1 MQIQKQPPRLSR
13 YANIGRKKSPVRK
26 VHRPPTGKFGKLV
39 AWWQGLSR
47 KQKVAVVG
55 GPILAIMI
63 IIPVVTYIMLANDI
77 RDVERLMNRN
87 NTGIVLKDRNG
98 KTFYSIGRAEKRNI
112 VKLDQISDHM
122 KNALLASEDKD
133 FYKHGGFNL
142 FSIAR
147 AAVTRHGGGS
157 TITQQLV
164 KNTLLSDEHSLMRK
178 YQEFFMSI
186 AVEQNYSKDEILDM
200 YLNSV
205 YFGENAFGIEDAAKT
220 YFNKTPKEL
229 TLAESAMLVGV
240 LPAPSSYS
248 PISGSAEYAKER
260 QKTVLSRM
268 VKEGYLTEAQK
279 IEALAQQLAYAP
291 PSTQNDSVAP
301 HFAEMVVAELSDK
314 YSSKKGG
321 YEKDGYEKVM
331 RSGYQ
336 VTTTLDIDMQNTLK
350 DNINKQMRHI
360 NRMGGSNASGVV
372 VDPTTGEVRALVG
385 SADYNNEKWGKVNM
399 VTTRRQP
406 GSSFKPIYYAAALAD
421 GVITPATILQDKV
434 KDFGG
439 GYVPRDA
446 DKNEASRGG
455 SATVR
460 QALNWSLNIPS
471 VEVMQKYGISRSV
484 TVANSMGISSIKK
497 GDHGLSLALGSAEA
511 SLQDMVHAYTA
522 FANSGKQ
529 YDITKI
535 TQIDDK
541 YAKTIYK
548 HEGKSKQ
555 VISAQGAYLIS
566 DILSDRTTRARI
578 FGSSITVNGN
588 HTVAVKTG
596 TTNDNRD
603 AWTIGYNPQYVV
615 GVWVGNNDNSAMI
628 SGGSD
633 MAGPIWKSTMTSLLS
648 GKPDVKFTLPSG
660 IVQRAVCKDKGGLA
674 AKAGANTYNEY
685 FMSGALPTESCN
697 SEPTKVSVCNLSTG
711 KIETIDEDKF
721 NSTKYSKDT
730 ANCKAPT
737 ITVCNLSTGKVE
749 TIDEASFNSTKYSKD
764 TANCKSTNAK
774 VAACDLK
781 KGSVVM
787 VDKSKIDGVNYSK
800 DTSNCAAAG
809 GNDNSGGSSG
819 DSGGSNNGGNNSNNP
834 GGNAT
839 SP

>member
-1 MQIQKQPPRLSR
+1 MKPARMGR
-13 YANIGRKKSPVRK
+13 YANLGRQKSP
-26 VHRPPTGKFGKLV
+26 HRRPKWTPPGKLGEFV
-39 AWWQGLSR
+39 TWWRGLPA
-47 KQKVAVVG
+47 KKKALFIVL
-55 GPILAIMI
+55 PILAFLI
-63 IIPVVTYIMLANDI
+63 IVPVVTYIMLANDI
-77 RDVERLMNRN
+77 KDPERLMNRN
-87 NTGIVLKDRNG
+87 NTGIVLQDASG
-98 KTFYSIGRAEKRNI
+98 KAFYSVGRAEHRSDVALAN
-112 VKLDQISDHM
+112 ISDSM
-122 KNALLASEDKD
+122 KKALIASEDKD
-133 FYKHGGFNL
+133 FYKHGGFSPL
-142 FSIAR
+142 SILR
-147 AAVTRHGGGS
+147 ALVTRTGGGS
-157 TITQQLV
+157 TLTQQLV
-164 KNTLLSDEHSLMRK
+164 KNTLLSDEHSYFRK
-178 YQEFFMSI
+178 YQELFMAI
-186 AVEQNYSKDEILDM
+186 AVEQNYSKDQILAM

-205 YFGENAFGIEDAAKT
+205 YFGENAFGVEEAAKA
-220 YFNKTPKEL
+220 YFNTTPDKL
-229 TLAESAMLVGV
+229 DVAQSAMLVGL
-240 LPAPSSYS
+240 LPAPTAYS
-248 PISGSAEYAKER
+248 PISGNKNYAKER
-260 QKTVLSRM
+260 QNTVLSRM
-268 VKEGYLTEAQK
+268 VKNGFITEDQK
-279 IEALAQQLAYAP
+279 NAAATQELAYGAGAKKNEA
-291 PSTQNDSVAP
+291 SIAP
-301 HFAEMVVAELSDK
+301 HFAEMVISQL
-314 YSSKKGG
+314 SKK
-321 YEKDGYEKVM
+321 YGYEKVM

-336 VTTTLDIDMQNTLK
+336 VKTTLDASAQQTLTG
-350 DNINKQMRHI
+350 NIAAQMKYI
-360 NRMGGSNASGVV
+360 NRMGGSNASGII
-372 VDPTTGEVRALVG
+372 VDPTNGEVRALVG

-399 VTTRRQP
+399 VTTARQT
-406 GSSFKPIYYAAALAD
+406 GSSFKPIYYANALAD
-421 GVITPATILQDKV
+421 GTITPATVFDDKV

-446 DKNEASRGG
+446 DRRETSRGKA
-455 SATVR
+455 SVR

-471 VEVMQKYGISRSV
+471 VEVMQKYGISKSIS
-484 TVANSMGISSIKK
+484 AAKKLGITTLSDNTS
-497 GDHGLSLALGSAEA
+497 GYGLSLALGSAEA

-588 HTVAVKTG
+588 RTVAVKTG

-711 KIETIDEDKF
+711 KVETIDDDKF
-721 NSTKYSKDT
+721 DLTKYSKDT

-781 KGSVVM
+781 TGSVVM

-800 DTSNCAAAG
+800 DTSNCVAAG
-809 GNDNSGGSSG
+809 GNDNSGGGSG

-834 GGNAT
+834 GGNTT

>member
-1 MQIQKQPPRLSR
+1 MMQIRKQPSRLSR
-13 YANIGRKKSPVRK
+13 YANVGRKTSPVR
-26 VHRPPTGKFGKLV
+26 RPRRQPTGKFGKII

-47 KQKVAVVG
+47 KQKVAVVA
-55 GPILAIMI
+55 GPIVAVLV
-63 IIPVVTYIMLANDI
+63 IIPIVTYLLLANDI

-87 NTGIVLKDRNG
+87 NTGIVLKDKNG

-112 VKLDQISDHM
+112 VKLDQISVHM
-122 KNALLASEDKD
+122 KDALLASEDKD
-133 FYKHGGFNL
+133 FYKHSGFNV
-142 FSIAR
+142 FSILR

-220 YFNKTPKEL
+220 YFNKAPKDL

-248 PISGSAEYAKER
+248 PISGSVEYAKER

-268 VKEGYLTEAQK
+268 VKEGYITEAQK
-279 IEALAQQLAYAP
+279 TETLAQELTYAP
-291 PSTQNDSVAP
+291 PSTQNNSVAP
-301 HFAEMVVAELSDK
+301 HFAEMVIKQLVDK
-314 YSSKKGG
+314 YGGEKKG
-321 YEKDGYEKVM
+321 YEKIM
-331 RSGYQ
+331 RFGYQ
-336 VTTTLDIDMQNTLK
+336 VKTTLDVDAQNTLK
-350 DNINKQMRHI
+350 SNIDKQMAHI
-360 NRMGGSNASGVV
+360 SRMGGSNASGIVI
-372 VDPTTGEVRALVG
+372 DPTTGEIRALVG

-399 VTTRRQP
+399 VTAKRQP

-421 GVITPATILQDKV
+421 GIITPATILQDKV

-446 DKNEASRGG
+446 DRSESSRGG

-484 TVANSMGISSIKK
+484 TAANNLGISSIKK

-511 SLQDMVHAYTA
+511 SLADMAHAYAA
-522 FANSGKQ
+522 FANGGKQ
-529 YDITKI
+529 YDTASIS
-535 TQIDDK
+535 QIDDK
-541 YAKTIYK
+541 FAKTVFK

-555 VISAQGAYLIS
+555 AISAQGAYLIS

-615 GVWVGNNDNSAMI
+615 GVWVGNNDNSTMI

-648 GKPDVKFTLPSG
+648 GKPDVKFSIPSG
-660 IVQRAVCKDKGGLA
+660 IVQRAICKGKGGLA

-685 FMSGALPTESCN
+685 FMSGALPTESCDA
-697 SEPTKVSVCNLSTG
+697 EPVKISVCNLTTGKVESIDEDDFDSTKYSKDTSNCKAPTISVCNLTTG
-711 KIETIDEDKF
+711 KIETIDE
-721 NSTKYSKDT
+721 N
-730 ANCKAPT
+730 
-737 ITVCNLSTGKVE
+737 
-749 TIDEASFNSTKYSKD
+749 SFNSTKYSRN
-764 TANCKSTNAK
+764 TSNCSSVADK
-774 VAACDLK
+774 VKACDLK
-781 KGSVVM
+781 NGTIVT
-787 VDKSKIDGVNYSK
+787 VDKSKIDGVNYS
-800 DTSNCAAAG
+800 SNTTNCQKSDSGSG
-809 GNDNSGGSSG
+809 GNGENGNGTG
-819 DSGGSNNGGNNSNNP
+819 DNNGDNGKNP
-834 GGNAT
+834 GGANT
-839 SP
+839 P